1 MKNLKKDDKNVIR
14 AWTFYDWANSSFPL
28 VINSAIFPTFYEAK
42 TTIRNEQTQE
52 VINDKVIVFGFEF
65 VNTAFY
71 SYVVS
76 FALIIV
82 ALLIPVL
89 SGIADYS
96 GSKKKFLR
104 FFCILGSV
112 SCAGLYFFDTNNIF
126 LSMLPFMF
134 ATIGYWSSI
143 VFYNAYLPEIAS
155 HSQQDSVSAKG
166 FAMGYLGSSIL
177 LIINLV
183 LIIGKIM
190 PAQWSFVSV
199 ALWWLIFAQIPLKKL
214 PSNIYQKKGKGNVL
228 SKGFKEIQTVWKQ
241 LKTQVKLKRF
251 LISYFFYNMGV
262 QTVMYLATLFAA
274 HEIEWPDAES
284 RKTSLIISILLIQFL
299 GIAGSFLFSKISSYM
314 GNLKAL
320 GIAIV
325 IWIHICTFV
334 YFVVR
339 LPFHFYI
346 TAACVGLVMGGIQAL
361 SRSTYSKLLP
371 ETEDHTSYFSFFDV
385 LEKVG
390 IVLGTLTFG
399 ILNGISGNMR
409 SSVLSLI
416 VYFII
421 GLLFLISV
429 GKVNFKSNDR

>member
-1 MKNLKKDDKNVIR
+1 MSKAVKDDKEIIR

-42 TTIRNEQTQE
+42 TTLRDEQTQK
-52 VINDKVIVFGFEF
+52 VINDKVTVLGVEF

-71 SYVVS
+71 SYTVS
-76 FALIIV
+76 FALIVV
-82 ALLIPVL
+82 ALLVPLL

-104 FFCILGSV
+104 FFCILGSI
-112 SCAGLYFFDTNNIF
+112 SCAGLYFFDTNSIL
-126 LSMLPFMF
+126 LSMLPFML

-143 VFYNAYLPEIAS
+143 VFYNAYLPEIATT
-155 HSQQDSVSAKG
+155 QNQDAVSAKG

-190 PAQWSFVSV
+190 PANWSFVSV
-199 ALWWLIFAQIPLKKL
+199 ALWWLLFAQIPLKKL
-214 PSNIYQKKGKGNVL
+214 PGNIFQKRPQGNL
-228 SKGFKEIQTVWKQ
+228 FTKGFKEISSVWKQ
-241 LKTQVKLKRF
+241 LKSQLKLKRF
-251 LISYFFYNMGV
+251 LLSYFFYNMGV

-299 GIAGSFLFSKISSYM
+299 GIAGSFLFSFISSKL

-320 GIAIV
+320 SIAII
-325 IWIHICTFV
+325 IWILVCTYV
-334 YFVVR
+334 YFIVR

-385 LEKVG
+385 LEKIG
-390 IVLGTLTFG
+390 IVMGTFTFG
-399 ILNGISGNMR
+399 LLNGITGNMR

-416 VYFII
+416 VYFLL
-421 GLLFLISV
+421 GLVYLIWV
-429 GKVNFKSNDR
+429 GKTKSNRS